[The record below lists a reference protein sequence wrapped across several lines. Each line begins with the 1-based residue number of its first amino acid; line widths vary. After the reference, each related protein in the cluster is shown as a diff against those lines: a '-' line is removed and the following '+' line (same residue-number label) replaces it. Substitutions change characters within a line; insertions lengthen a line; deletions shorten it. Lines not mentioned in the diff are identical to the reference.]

1 MPPKQEVGYAKTGA
15 RTSVFSRFGQSSG
28 LASVRSVEQARS
40 GPSPARLS
48 RESWVASREWQNE
61 DPATAAR
68 DAVCTFECGRKRR
81 PMEGFEGRQF
91 LRKWAWPQFSTC
103 ACEAPLGPRGFR
115 LAFGAERKLRAP
127 RLCVRA
133 CGAPRARHEWR
144 RHPVRD
150 VTRHNNLAKTARLRR
165 RSARVPRLP
174 WWTRAAR
181 RCGVPPRLR
190 RVARRRAGPA
200 RPSRRI
206 RSGL

>member
-127 RLCVRA
+127 RLCMRA
-133 CGAPRARHEWR
+133 CGAPWDREA
-144 RHPVRD
+144 
-150 VTRHNNLAKTARLRR
+150 
-165 RSARVPRLP
+165 SASLS
-174 WWTRAAR
+174 ADSAS
-181 RCGVPPRLR
+181 GQ
-190 RVARRRAGPA
+190 
-200 RPSRRI
+200 RPSRKVPSPFPGKPLKTRP
-206 RSGL
+206 RSGSLRFEYVT